1 MKLATAMVGEPMKAG
16 GKMVEVVRITIAAAG
31 RRALEDLRPRD

>member
-1 MKLATAMVGEPMKAG
+1 MKLAIAMVGEPMKAG
-16 GKMVEVVRITIAAAG
+16 GKMVEVVRITITDG

>member
-1 MKLATAMVGEPMKAG
+1 MKLAIAMVGEPMKAG
-16 GKMVEVVRITIAAAG
+16 GKMVEVVRITITAAG